1 MSTPSTLT
9 LLPWVH
15 SITNTRTSPT
25 STRVVPDLARLTTHA
40 LEHQVIGAGVER
52 GEDAVDL
59 VEVGLRRS
67 AQVLGQ
73 RRSPGLLVAG
83 QPRVV
88 ADSGGVA
95 VGTGLEQ
102 CREFLAHRV
111 VVLPGFDQATQR
123 TGPIGAQPLGIVVAG
138 NPPGIVVARH
148 HVRPDPVRPE
158 VVRQQRA
165 DLGLADPR
173 PAVHGDHRP
182 AVPVTWYGTSSSHS
196 LGKIACALATWP
208 SPIWM
213 LSPGMSPVGTVA
225 GSVTSGSSKAGI
237 ASLINYLH
245 ARRTRCT
252 ARLSPRCHRGTH
264 SVHMGSAS
272 TLAVGTDPQICRRHL
287 APTPTPGS
295 WPERGNDANP

>member
-1 MSTPSTLT
+1 MEVNGLSTAPFRPLAASVSERLLGGGVQQDRDVDTLDMDVVAVG
-9 LLPWVH
+9 PFDHQHPDVADVDG
-15 SITNTRTSPT
+15 
-25 STRVVPDLARLTTHA
+25 VVPDLARLTTHA

-123 TGPIGAQPLGIVVAG
+123 AGPIGAQPLGIVVAG
-138 NPPGIVVARH
+138 DPPGIVVSRH
-148 HVRPDPVRPE
+148 HVRPEPVGPE
-158 VVRQQRA
+158 VVGQQRA

-182 AVPVTWYGTSSSHS
+182 AVRGHVVRHQQLPQPREDRLGLGHVALADLDAVTRHVARRYGRRIGDVRKLEGGHRVAHQLPPRKTNSLHSAPEPAVSQEHPFSSH
-196 LGKIACALATWP
+196 GFRVP
-208 SPIWM
+208 
-213 LSPGMSPVGTVA
+213 
-225 GSVTSGSSKAGI
+225 
-237 ASLINYLH
+237 H
-245 ARRTRCT
+245 
-252 ARLSPRCHRGTH
+252 
-264 SVHMGSAS
+264 
-272 TLAVGTDPQICRRHL
+272 
-287 APTPTPGS
+287 
-295 WPERGNDANP
+295 